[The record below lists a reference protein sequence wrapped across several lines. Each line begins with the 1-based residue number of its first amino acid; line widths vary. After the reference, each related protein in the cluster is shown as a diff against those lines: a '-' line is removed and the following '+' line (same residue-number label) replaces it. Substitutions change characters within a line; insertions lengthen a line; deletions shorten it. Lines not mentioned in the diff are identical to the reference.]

1 MKSEIISQEEFMGY
15 MPSERVLFFRFMD
28 DGICLLS
35 TFEMTKEGL
44 RVSHFGKDGVVYSA
58 KELHE
63 LSEKSIAEIRNSN
76 KEDVY
81 CFDIPEASILPEI
94 REQFGENVIFYR
106 SCAENADFFFAKELN
121 LGEDTVFVCLCDA
134 GVQNPGH

>member
-1 MKSEIISQEEFMGY
+1 MKSEIISQEEFMRH
-15 MPSERVLFFRFMD
+15 MPSESVLFFRFMD
-28 DGICLLS
+28 DDVCLLS
-35 TFEMTKEGL
+35 VFEMTKEGL

-63 LSEKSIAEIRNSN
+63 LSERSIAEIRNSN

-81 CFDIPEASILPEI
+81 CFNMREDNILPEI

-106 SCAENADFFFAKELN
+106 SCAENADFSFARELN
-121 LGEDTVFVCLCDA
+121 HGEDTIFVCLCDA
-134 GVQNPGH
+134 GVRNPGQ